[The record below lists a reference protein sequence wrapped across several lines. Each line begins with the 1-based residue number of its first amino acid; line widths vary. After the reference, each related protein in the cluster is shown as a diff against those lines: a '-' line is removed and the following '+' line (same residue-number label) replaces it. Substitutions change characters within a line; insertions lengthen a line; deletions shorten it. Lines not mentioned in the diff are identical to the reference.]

1 MAKKVIRLTEA
12 DIEKLVQKVLSEQEN
27 TSFGGGTRQVQTGT
41 KTELTDINVDLA
53 SQVFEPGKYKIT
65 SLGADGERALGE
77 TIFKIVTFLK
87 ENPNSTLNI
96 EIIVGESVVPNYDRE
111 ECQDGIYNDK
121 CKLGEGELGKL
132 RGEELINYLNTEFKR
147 YETDGVITKA
157 PTITSKP
164 NVIVGRKHKTYGKDP
179 KNPKY
184 EEDQFI
190 RFNATLSG
198 EVETPVYDTQCLV
211 DMKVTLQYINE
222 KNNKKFPC
230 RGIHKCDK
238 ATYQVFMNTTLLG
251 IANLDNENDG
261 GNRTA
266 EFIIDTDKVQKIAE
280 SELYQQNQRL
290 TLWIKCNEADKKCH
304 NSAIEVKIENKQG
317 EVKVHSCLKPLNVQL
332 DTKDAYTRLPEA
344 HLLYMDK
351 CGEVIEK
358 NLSDED
364 DSISLSD
371 LVSQKDKR
379 LHAEAV
385 NSVVNYYSQNP
396 FNQTNMAWFRR
407 VRGGDNITA
416 QSIDGQS
423 TYRKG
428 RGSYPAVILTVKTN
442 NTSSQVPVDSLPS
455 GGTKNYFLRKNQQ
468 NVTIPSGKD
477 VKIVVPMNEV
487 NVPEKSK
494 TKFEKSLMEDLETY
508 KRTFYKIE
516 INGEPY
522 IVNAAG
528 TKRVDVKRVLGKD
541 EKYDF
546 KRGISKI
553 NYV

>member
-12 DIEKLVQKVLSEQEN
+12 DIERLVQKVIQEQEN

-53 SQVFEPGKYKIT
+53 SQVFEPGKYKIN
-65 SLGADGERALGE
+65 SLGADGGDVLDK
-77 TIFKIVTFLK
+77 TILKIVKFLK
-87 ENPNSTLNI
+87 ENPNSPLNI

-111 ECQDGIYNDK
+111 KCQKGVYTDE

-132 RGEELINYLNTEFKR
+132 RGEELVKYLNTAFKQ
-147 YETDGVITKA
+147 YETDGVIPKA
-157 PTITSKP
+157 PTITSEP
-164 NVIVGRKHKTYGKDP
+164 NVIVGRKHKTYNNDP
-179 KNPKY
+179 DNKKY
-184 EEDQFI
+184 LEDQFI

-222 KNNKKFPC
+222 KDNKKFPC

-238 ATYQVFMNTTLLG
+238 ATYKVYMNTTLLG
-251 IANLDNENDG
+251 IANLDNANDG
-261 GNRTA
+261 RSKKA

-280 SELYQQNQRL
+280 SKLYQKNQRL
-290 TLWIKCNEADKKCH
+290 TLWISCDETDGECH

-317 EVKVHSCLKPLNVQL
+317 EVKVHSCLKPLNVQI
-332 DTKDAYTRLPEA
+332 DTKDSYTRLPEA

-351 CGEVIEK
+351 CGNVIEK

-371 LVSQKDKR
+371 LVSQEDKK

-385 NSVVNYYSQNP
+385 NSVINYYTQNP
-396 FNQTNMAWFRR
+396 FNQTSMSWFRR
-407 VRGGDNITA
+407 GRGGDNITA

-442 NTSSQVPVDSLPS
+442 NTSSQVPVDLLPS
-455 GGTKNYFLRKNQQ
+455 GDTKNYFRSKNQEY
-468 NVTIPSGKD
+468 VTIPSGKD
-477 VKIVVPMNEV
+477 VKIVVPMNQV

-494 TKFEKSLMEDLETY
+494 TKFEKSLMEDLERN
-508 KRTFYKIE
+508 KRSF
-516 INGEPY
+516 
-522 IVNAAG
+522 
-528 TKRVDVKRVLGKD
+528 
-541 EKYDF
+541 
-546 KRGISKI
+546 
-553 NYV
+553 